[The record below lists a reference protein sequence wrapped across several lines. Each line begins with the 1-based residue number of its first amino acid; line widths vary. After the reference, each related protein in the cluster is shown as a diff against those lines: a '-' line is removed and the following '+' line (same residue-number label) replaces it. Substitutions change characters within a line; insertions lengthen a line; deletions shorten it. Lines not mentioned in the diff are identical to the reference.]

1 MKLLLL
7 KTDSKK
13 TSFPLCVAKSLLGA
27 WNGKEVFEA
36 HTWDHLSHLLKP
48 CFTLSSHTFEKKDL
62 VLSDLICY
70 TCYVCCLSKNQKKTE
85 ENKKD
90 RKTGEM
96 IFSKK
101 NNKYSTSS
109 HLRQGLCTFFWSLWF
124 KIMLHKE
131 IYSVWQ
137 IITFFSSK
145 ITVSFQIHQK
155 FKFLTPKKRA
165 ETLS

>member
-1 MKLLLL
+1 MCFSNTSKFQISDSR
-7 KTDSKK
+7 KT
-13 TSFPLCVAKSLLGA
+13 CR
-27 WNGKEVFEA
+27 
-36 HTWDHLSHLLKP
+36 
-48 CFTLSSHTFEKKDL
+48 DL

-70 TCYVCCLSKNQKKTE
+70 TCYVCCFLKKSEKNQRIIKKAE
-85 ENKKD
+85 KREKW
-90 RKTGEM
+90 
-96 IFSKK
+96 FFQKK

-124 KIMLHKE
+124 KIMLHIE

-145 ITVSFQIHQK
+145 ITMSFQIHQK